1 MARSTTSKGGT
12 TTTTTTT
19 TPAPAAPA
27 APAPTTGPYRT
38 NAAWHAA
45 HAAAVGANRG
55 NAAARA
61 TCGVLTHLAWRA
73 PGASVAWHK
82 GTNAAMLAHAA
93 TLGVQ
98 PGMPVHKAVALCVA
112 ALPAH
117 PTTTALHKATVALA
131 PAGK

>member
-1 MARSTTSKGGT
+1 MA
-12 TTTTTTT
+12 
-19 TPAPAAPA
+19 TPTPAAPA
-27 APAPTTGPYRT
+27 AKVGPYRT

-55 NAAARA
+55 NAAHRA

-93 TLGVQ
+93 SLGIAT
-98 PGMPVHKAVALCVA
+98 GMPVHAAVAACVA
-112 ALPAH
+112 ALPKA
-117 PTTTALHKATVALA
+117 PTTTALAKATAALA
-131 PAGK
+131 PAAK

>member
-1 MARSTTSKGGT
+1 MGTNAT
-12 TTTTTTT
+12 TTKATKATTKA
-19 TPAPAAPA
+19 TPAKGA
-27 APAPTTGPYRT
+27 PYRT

-55 NAAARA
+55 SAAARA
-61 TCGVLTHLAWRA
+61 TTGVLTHLAWRA

-93 TLGVQ
+93 SLGVQ
-98 PGMPVHKAVALCVA
+98 VGQPVHAAVALCVA
-112 ALPAH
+112 ALPAG
-117 PTTTALHKATVALA
+117 PTTTALAKASAALA